1 MVGPSVVIGR
11 IFWTKGP
18 IHGYWQLYSEVVL
31 GPIAHIQL
39 LLLAALLCL
48 SSMDHYRQP
57 LQYAFYIIGDLFDKT
72 CYLAILQLINHS
84 LYHLH
89 QAVLLVTQVTYHT
102 IESMKPAHFIP
113 QKERGP
119 EHRSDAII
127 LLLSSRY
134 FWSAFVISARG

>member
-1 MVGPSVVIGR
+1 MVIGR
-11 IFWTKGP
+11 IFWTNGP
-18 IHGYWQLYSEVVL
+18 IHGYWQLYSGVVL
-31 GPIAHIQL
+31 VPIAHIQL
-39 LLLAALLCL
+39 LLVTALLCL

-57 LQYAFYIIGDLFDKT
+57 LQYVFYIIGDLFNET
-72 CYLAILQLINHS
+72 CYPAIVQLINHS

-89 QAVLLVTQVTYHT
+89 QAVLLLTQVTYCI

-119 EHRSDAII
+119 EHRSDPII